1 MSTPNPPVIKNFKLT
16 GIILC
21 VLGVISLITPAVAG
35 TAVVLVIGSLLLFGG
50 FLYLFQSSQVG
61 DTSGRMMHIILGVL
75 MILGGFGIVS
85 HPLFGLTFLTL
96 MMAMFFLFEGTWK
109 IVMSFSMRPAAG
121 WGQVLFSGIISL
133 LLGGLIWGEWPLSGL
148 WAVGT
153 LLGVDLL
160 LTGFFLLNV
169 GSLPGMPGQD
179 QTDAPTDKSETP
191 KE

>member
-1 MSTPNPPVIKNFKLT
+1 MSTSNPPVIKNFKLT

-50 FLYLFQSSQVG
+50 FLYLFQTSQVG
-61 DTSGRMMHIILGVL
+61 DTSGRMMHIILGIL

-179 QTDAPTDKSETP
+179 QTDAPTDESETP

>member
-1 MSTPNPPVIKNFKLT
+1 MSTTTPPVIKNFKMT

-35 TAVVLVIGSLLLFGG
+35 TAVVLVIGSLLMFGG
-50 FLYLFQSSQVG
+50 FLYLFQTSQAG
-61 DTSGRMMHIILGVL
+61 DTSGKMMHIILGIL
-75 MILGGFGIVS
+75 MILGGFGIIS
-85 HPLFGLTFLTL
+85 HPLFGLSFLTL

-109 IVMSFSMRPAAG
+109 VLMSFSLKPAAG

-133 LLGGLIWGEWPLSGL
+133 LLGGLIWAEWPLSGL

-160 LTGFFLLNV
+160 MTGFFLINV
-169 GSLPGMPGQD
+169 GNLPGMPGQD
-179 QTDAPTDKSETP
+179 PSAAPQDTETP
-191 KE
+191 QQ

>member
-1 MSTPNPPVIKNFKLT
+1 MSTTTPPVIKNFKMT

-50 FLYLFQSSQVG
+50 FLYLFQTSQAG
-61 DTSGRMMHIILGVL
+61 DTSGKMMHIILGIL
-75 MILGGFGIVS
+75 MILGGFGIIS
-85 HPLFGLTFLTL
+85 HPLFGLSFLTW

-109 IVMSFSMRPAAG
+109 VLMSFSLKPAAG
-121 WGQVLFSGIISL
+121 WGQVLFSGIITL
-133 LLGGLIWGEWPLSGL
+133 LLGGLISAEWPLSGL

-160 LTGFFLLNV
+160 MTGFFLINV

-179 QTDAPTDKSETP
+179 PSATPQDTETP
-191 KE
+191 Q

>member
-1 MSTPNPPVIKNFKLT
+1 MSTTTPPVIKNFKMT

-50 FLYLFQSSQVG
+50 FLYLFQTSQAG
-61 DTSGRMMHIILGVL
+61 DTSGKMMHIILGIL
-75 MILGGFGIVS
+75 MILGGFGIIS
-85 HPLFGLTFLTL
+85 HPLFGLSFLTL

-109 IVMSFSMRPAAG
+109 VLMSFSLKPAAG

-133 LLGGLIWGEWPLSGL
+133 LLGGLIWAEWPLSGL

-160 LTGFFLLNV
+160 LTGFFLINV
-169 GSLPGMPGQD
+169 GNLPGMPGMDPSANTQD
-179 QTDAPTDKSETP
+179 TEAPQQ
-191 KE
+191 

>member
-1 MSTPNPPVIKNFKLT
+1 MSTTTPPVIKNFKMT

-35 TAVVLVIGSLLLFGG
+35 TAVVLVIGSLLMFGG
-50 FLYLFQSSQVG
+50 FLYLFQTSQAG
-61 DTSGRMMHIILGVL
+61 DTSGKMMHIILGIL
-75 MILGGFGIVS
+75 MILGGFGIIS
-85 HPLFGLTFLTL
+85 HPLFGLSFLTL

-109 IVMSFSMRPAAG
+109 VLMSFSLKPAAG

-133 LLGGLIWGEWPLSGL
+133 LLGGLIWAEWPLSGL

-160 LTGFFLLNV
+160 MTGFFLINV
-169 GSLPGMPGQD
+169 GNLPGMPGQD
-179 QTDAPTDKSETP
+179 PSATDEGTEAPQQ
-191 KE
+191 

>member
-1 MSTPNPPVIKNFKLT
+1 MSTTTPPVIKNFKMT

-50 FLYLFQSSQVG
+50 FLYLFQTSQAG
-61 DTSGRMMHIILGVL
+61 DTSGKMMHIILGIL
-75 MILGGFGIVS
+75 MILGGFGIIS
-85 HPLFGLTFLTL
+85 HPLFGLSFLTL

-109 IVMSFSMRPAAG
+109 VLMSFSLKPAAG

-133 LLGGLIWGEWPLSGL
+133 LLGGLIWAEWPLSGL

-160 LTGFFLLNV
+160 MTGFFLINV
-169 GSLPGMPGQD
+169 GSLPGMPRQD
-179 QTDAPTDKSETP
+179 PSATPQDTETP
-191 KE
+191 QQ

>member
-1 MSTPNPPVIKNFKLT
+1 MSTNNPPVIKNFKLT

-61 DTSGRMMHIILGVL
+61 DTSGKMMHIILGIL

-85 HPLFGLTFLTL
+85 HPLFGLSFLTL

-160 LTGFFLLNV
+160 LTGFFLINV
-169 GSLPGMPGQD
+169 GSLPGMPGQ
-179 QTDAPTDKSETP
+179 APTASQPGDSETP
-191 KE
+191 AE

>member
-1 MSTPNPPVIKNFKLT
+1 MSTTTPPVIKNFKMT

-35 TAVVLVIGSLLLFGG
+35 TAVVLVIGSLLMFGG
-50 FLYLFQSSQVG
+50 FLYLFQTSQAG
-61 DTSGRMMHIILGVL
+61 DTSGKMMHIILGIL
-75 MILGGFGIVS
+75 MILGGFGIIS
-85 HPLFGLTFLTL
+85 HPLFGLSFLTL

-109 IVMSFSMRPAAG
+109 VLMSFSLKPAAG

-133 LLGGLIWGEWPLSGL
+133 LLGGLIWAEWPLSGL

-160 LTGFFLLNV
+160 LTGFFLINV
-169 GSLPGMPGQD
+169 GSLPGMPGMDPSANPQD
-179 QTDAPTDKSETP
+179 TEAPQQ
-191 KE
+191 

>member
-1 MSTPNPPVIKNFKLT
+1 MSTTNPPVIKNFKLT
-16 GIILC
+16 GIILI

-61 DTSGRMMHIILGVL
+61 DSSGKMMHIILGIL
-75 MILGGFGIVS
+75 MILGGFGIIS
-85 HPLFGLTFLTL
+85 HPLFGLSFLTL

-153 LLGVDLL
+153 LLGVDFL
-160 LTGFFLLNV
+160 LTGFFLMNV
-169 GSLPGMPGQD
+169 GSLPGMSGQD
-179 QTDAPTDKSETP
+179 QAESQAGESETP
-191 KE
+191 QE

>member
-1 MSTPNPPVIKNFKLT
+1 MT

-35 TAVVLVIGSLLLFGG
+35 TAVVLVIGSLLMFGG
-50 FLYLFQSSQVG
+50 FLYLFQTSQAG
-61 DTSGRMMHIILGVL
+61 DTSGKMMHIILGIL
-75 MILGGFGIVS
+75 MILGGFGIIS
-85 HPLFGLTFLTL
+85 HPLFGLSFLTL

-109 IVMSFSMRPAAG
+109 VLMSFSLKPAAG

-133 LLGGLIWGEWPLSGL
+133 LLGGLIWAEWPLSGL

-160 LTGFFLLNV
+160 LTGFFLINV
-169 GSLPGMPGQD
+169 GSLPGMPGMDPSANTQD
-179 QTDAPTDKSETP
+179 TEAPQQ
-191 KE
+191 

>member
-1 MSTPNPPVIKNFKLT
+1 MSTTTPPVIKNFKMT

-35 TAVVLVIGSLLLFGG
+35 TAVVLVIGSLLMFGG
-50 FLYLFQSSQVG
+50 FLYLFQTSQAG
-61 DTSGRMMHIILGVL
+61 DTSGKMMHIILGIL
-75 MILGGFGIVS
+75 MILGGFGIIS
-85 HPLFGLTFLTL
+85 HPLFGLSFLTL

-109 IVMSFSMRPAAG
+109 VLMSFSLKPAAG

-133 LLGGLIWGEWPLSGL
+133 LLGGLIWAEWPLSGL

-160 LTGFFLLNV
+160 LTGFFLINV
-169 GSLPGMPGQD
+169 GSLPGMPGMDPSANTQD
-179 QTDAPTDKSETP
+179 TESPQQ
-191 KE
+191 

>member
-1 MSTPNPPVIKNFKLT
+1 MSTTTPPVIKNFKMT

-50 FLYLFQSSQVG
+50 FLYLFQTSQAG
-61 DTSGRMMHIILGVL
+61 DTSGKMMHIILGIL
-75 MILGGFGIVS
+75 MILGGFGIIS
-85 HPLFGLTFLTL
+85 HPLFGLSFLTL

-109 IVMSFSMRPAAG
+109 VLMSFSLKPAAG

-133 LLGGLIWGEWPLSGL
+133 LLGGLIWAEWPLSGL

-160 LTGFFLLNV
+160 MTGFFLINV

-179 QTDAPTDKSETP
+179 PSATPQDTETP
-191 KE
+191 QQ